1 MMNPTEEIE
10 TDVVVIGA
18 GLTGLTTAYY
28 LHKNDCKFI
37 VLERQNRVGGV
48 IQSRNEN
55 GFLYEEGPNTGV
67 TGNAT
72 VVELFDDLTGE
83 CKPEAASEYATKRF
97 ILKNS
102 RWEHL
107 PRGLM
112 EAINTPLFSL
122 KDKFRI
128 LAEPFRPAGKNPHEN
143 LAAFVKRRLG
153 NSYLNYAIDP
163 FIIGVYAGDPNYLI
177 PKYAL
182 PKLYDLEQKY
192 GSLIG
197 GSIKKGL
204 ENKPANEKKVTKK
217 VFSFTGGLGS
227 LTHALYE
234 SSGIENFRFGSEEVT
249 VETSGEGFTVRYLN
263 QNGEICI
270 IKTKKVISTIG
281 AYSLESTL
289 PFIEP
294 EEMKKLN
301 SLLYTKVIEVSLGFN
316 HWQGIDLDGFGG
328 LIPSLENRNLLGI
341 LYMSSLFKNRAPE
354 GGALLS
360 IFMGGV
366 RRQELMHL
374 SDSEIGNLV
383 EKECKELLKLKD
395 FKPDLFKIMRH
406 NWAIP
411 QYGVESGERFA
422 TIKQLEKQY
431 QGLQIG
437 GNLSNGIGM
446 ADRIRQGKE
455 LAIRAI
461 QIKRNDLSSE

>member
-1 MMNPTEEIE
+1 MINSSEIKT
-10 TDVVVIGA
+10 TDIVVIGA
-18 GLTGLTTAYY
+18 GLTGLTTAHY
-28 LHKNDCKFI
+28 LHKLNCSFI
-37 VLERQNRVGGV
+37 VLEKQNRVGGV
-48 IQSRNEN
+48 IRSKKEN
-55 GFLYEEGPNTGV
+55 GFLFEEGPNTGV
-67 TGNAT
+67 TGNST
-72 VVELFDDLTGE
+72 VVELFEDLAGKCE
-83 CKPEAASEYATKRF
+83 PETASENASKRF

-102 RWEHL
+102 RWVNL

-112 EAINTPLFSL
+112 EAINTPLFTL

-143 LAAFVKRRLG
+143 LASFVKRRLG

-204 ENKPANEKKVTKK
+204 EKKETNEKKVTKK
-217 VFSFTGGLGS
+217 VFSFTEGLSS
-227 LTHALYE
+227 LTNALFE
-234 SSGIENFRFGSEEVT
+234 SAGIENFILGADT
-249 VETSGEGFTVRYLN
+249 IIVEPSKEGFKVIYKNDNEETCT
-263 QNGEICI
+263 IF
-270 IKTKKVISTIG
+270 TKKVITTIG
-281 AYSLESTL
+281 AYSLEQAL

-294 EEMKKLN
+294 SVMSKLN
-301 SLLYTKVIEVSLGFN
+301 SLLYTKVIEISIGFH
-316 HWQGIDLDGFGG
+316 HWQGIELDGFGG

-341 LYMSSLFKNRAPE
+341 LYMSTLFKDRSPE
-354 GGALLS
+354 AGALLS

-366 RRQELMHL
+366 RRQDLMHL
-374 SDSEIGNLV
+374 SDNEIRGIV
-383 EKECKELLKLKD
+383 EKECIELLSLNN
-395 FKPDLFKIMRH
+395 FHPDLFKITRH

-422 TIKQLEKQY
+422 AIEQLEKRY
-431 QGLQIG
+431 PGLQIG
-437 GNLSNGIGM
+437 GNLRNGIGM

-455 LAIRAI
+455 LALRTL
-461 QIKRNDLSSE
+461 N

>member
-1 MMNPTEEIE
+1 MNETEEIITE
-10 TDVVVIGA
+10 VVVIGA
-18 GLTGLTTAYY
+18 GLTGLTAAYY
-28 LHKNDCKFI
+28 LHKNDRPFI

-48 IQSRNEN
+48 IQSKKEG

-72 VVELFDDLTGE
+72 VVELFEELTGE
-83 CKPEAASEYATKRF
+83 CKPEVASELASKRF

-107 PRGLM
+107 PRGLV

-128 LAEPFRPAGKNPHEN
+128 LAEPFRPAGNNPHEN
-143 LAAFVKRRLG
+143 LAAFVKRRMG

-197 GSIKKGL
+197 GSIKKGF
-204 ENKPANEKKVTKK
+204 EKKPANEKKVSKK
-217 VFSFTGGLGS
+217 VFSFTGGLSS
-227 LTHALYE
+227 LTNALYE
-234 SSGIENFRFGSEEVT
+234 SSGIDNFRFGAEDIT
-249 VETSGEGFTVRYLN
+249 VETSGERFTVRYMS

-270 IKTKKVISTIG
+270 IKAKKVITTIG
-281 AYSLESTL
+281 AYSLEPTL
-289 PFIEP
+289 PFVKP
-294 EEMKKLN
+294 STMKKLN
-301 SLLYTKVIEVSLGFN
+301 SLLYTKVIELSIGFN
-316 HWQGIDLDGFGG
+316 HWQGIELDGFGG

-341 LYMSSLFKNRAPE
+341 LYMSTLFKNRAPE

-366 RRQELMHL
+366 RRQDLLHL
-374 SDSEIGNLV
+374 SDSEIRNIV
-383 EKECKELLKLKD
+383 EKECMELLKLND
-395 FKPDLFKIMRH
+395 FKPDLFKITRH

-411 QYGVESGERFA
+411 QYGIESGERFEV
-422 TIKQLEKQY
+422 IKQLEEQY
-431 QGLQIG
+431 PGLQIG
-437 GNLSNGIGM
+437 GNLRNGIGM

-455 LAIRAI
+455 LAIRAL
-461 QIKRNDLSSE
+461 N

>member
-1 MMNPTEEIE
+1 MINSSEIKT
-10 TDVVVIGA
+10 TDIVVIGA
-18 GLTGLTTAYY
+18 GLTGLTTAHY
-28 LHKNDCKFI
+28 LHKLNCNFI
-37 VLERQNRVGGV
+37 VLEKQNRVGGV
-48 IQSRNEN
+48 IRSKKEN
-55 GFLYEEGPNTGV
+55 GFLFEEGPNTGV
-67 TGNAT
+67 TGNST
-72 VVELFDDLTGE
+72 VVELFEDLAGKCE
-83 CKPEAASEYATKRF
+83 PETASENASKRF

-102 RWEHL
+102 RWVNL

-112 EAINTPLFSL
+112 EAINTPLFTL

-143 LAAFVKRRLG
+143 LASFVKRRLG

-204 ENKPANEKKVTKK
+204 EKKETNEKKVTKK
-217 VFSFTGGLGS
+217 VFSFTEGLSS
-227 LTHALYE
+227 LTNALFE
-234 SSGIENFRFGSEEVT
+234 SAGIENFILGADT
-249 VETSGEGFTVRYLN
+249 IIVEPSKEGFKVIYKNDNEETCT
-263 QNGEICI
+263 IF
-270 IKTKKVISTIG
+270 TKKVITTIG
-281 AYSLESTL
+281 AYSLEQAL

-294 EEMKKLN
+294 SVMSKLN
-301 SLLYTKVIEVSLGFN
+301 SLLYTKVIEISIGFH
-316 HWQGIDLDGFGG
+316 HWQGIELDGFGG

-341 LYMSSLFKNRAPE
+341 LYMSTLFKDRSPE
-354 GGALLS
+354 AGALLS

-366 RRQELMHL
+366 RRQDLMHL
-374 SDSEIGNLV
+374 SDNEIRGIV
-383 EKECKELLKLKD
+383 EKECIELLSLNN
-395 FKPDLFKIMRH
+395 FHPDLFKITRH

-422 TIKQLEKQY
+422 AIEQLEKRY
-431 QGLQIG
+431 PGLQIG
-437 GNLSNGIGM
+437 GNLRNGIGM

-455 LAIRAI
+455 LALRTL
-461 QIKRNDLSSE
+461 N